1 MLGALAS
8 ALATPKNV
16 IIIRHAEKIQG
27 GIRLNLQGLERTGAL
42 PYYFS
47 GTPLYNN
54 PAPTHVF
61 ATALDKPDS
70 PVRTIQT
77 CTPIANH
84 YNVPLNI
91 DFKHTET
98 KEIAEEILKNPKYND
113 STVLMCWSHGHIRP
127 IVLALGG
134 EDPGEWP
141 KEIFDQV
148 YLLTY
153 DHSDK
158 PKLQKILQ
166 KLMLGDR
173 ASFTDKPLPLP
184 PRTQKRVDQD

>member
-1 MLGALAS
+1 MKRILFISWGLMLGALAS

-98 KEIAEEILKNPKYND
+98 KEIAEEIPYPIGISDVSNPSLVTTTLLL
-113 STVLMCWSHGHIRP
+113 STENVFTMSSLTVSRGTI
-127 IVLALGG
+127 ILFALNI
-134 EDPGEWP
+134 PCFSTFLYP
-141 KEIFDQV
+141 SLF
-148 YLLTY
+148 
-153 DHSDK
+153 S
-158 PKLQKILQ
+158 
-166 KLMLGDR
+166 
-173 ASFTDKPLPLP
+173 A
-184 PRTQKRVDQD
+184 